1 MRCVVIIPAFNEEKT
16 VGAVVAAAKQC
27 ALVAEVV
34 VVSDGS
40 KDRTAK
46 VAASAG
52 ATVIALP
59 ENRGKGGAMQAGLSS
74 VPGDVY
80 LFLDAD
86 LIGLTKEHVAHM
98 LEPIIAGRVEVTLGL
113 FGKGRLAT
121 DLAQKI
127 APFLSGQR
135 ALSRSV
141 LSQMPDF
148 STAGW
153 GVEVVVNRHLQATG
167 VPVEEILLHN
177 VTQVMKEEKSGLV
190 RGAISR
196 LRMYWQIFQ
205 ALGRKGRATP

>member
-46 VAASAG
+46 VAAAAG

-59 ENRGKGGAMQAGLSS
+59 ENRGKGGAMQAGFAS
-74 VPGDVY
+74 VPGDIY
-80 LFLDAD
+80 LFLDGD
-86 LIGLTKEHVAHM
+86 LIGLTKEHVTLL
-98 LEPIIAGRVEVTLGL
+98 LEPIVAGRVEVTLGL

-135 ALSRSV
+135 ALSRRV
-141 LSQMPDF
+141 LSQVPDF

-153 GVEVVVNRHLQATG
+153 GVEVVVNRHLQGAG
-167 VPVEEILLHN
+167 VPVAEILLHN

-190 RGAISR
+190 RGVMSR
-196 LRMYWQIFQ
+196 LRMYWQILQ
-205 ALGRKGRATP
+205 AFGRKGRAIP